1 MKKSVA
7 ALSTLLLASCLSFAQ
22 SNPSSSPSDDASTT
36 SSAGRGQATTRP
48 GDVAPRERNDN
59 WGWIGILG
67 LAGLAGL
74 MGRRD
79 RAITNRDYD
88 RDRRPDDIRRAA

>member
-1 MKKSVA
+1 MRKLLG
-7 ALSTLLLASCLSFAQ
+7 ALSVLLLASCLGFSQ
-22 SNPSSSPSDDASTT
+22 TDDPSSTTT
-36 SSAGRGQATTRP
+36 SSPGQGQTTHRP
-48 GDVAPRERNDN
+48 GDVAPRDGNNN

-79 RAITNRDYD
+79 RATNNREYD
-88 RDRRPDDIRRAA
+88 RERRPDDIRRAA